1 MTQPSSTESGRAVNW
16 RLGLGVM
23 AGWLVIGL
31 ISSGLTYSTWQSE
44 GLKIDWPLA
53 YVLLLPYW
61 LFWGVVTP
69 IIIALGRRFP
79 INRERWRKSVAIHF
93 TACLVLGVV
102 HFIGYA
108 AFYKTFF
115 PWPAN
120 EPGGPPWSTLLL
132 MMLSSRWQFE
142 FMAYGG
148 ILGCSLAITYAR
160 ESEARAL
167 AAAELEAQLAQAQ
180 LASLRMQ
187 LNPHFLFNT
196 LQSVSVLVE
205 EDPRRARRMLV
216 LLGDL
221 LRSVLEGPGR
231 QEVPLAQE
239 LDLLERYLEIEQ
251 TRFSDRLNVRIEVDP
266 PARTLLVPSLLLQP
280 LVENAVRYAIAP
292 KATPGTIVVRAAT
305 ADHRLT
311 LTVSDDGP
319 GLPRGFVERVGLATT
334 RARLEKLYG
343 AAQSFTL
350 EPGFAGGTIAT
361 IVLPA
366 RKADG

>member
-1 MTQPSSTESGRAVNW
+1 MTPASSPPSGRAANW

-31 ISSGLTYSTWQSE
+31 ISSGLTFNTWQTE
-44 GLKIDWPLA
+44 GLGIDWPLA
-53 YVLLLPYW
+53 YGLLLPYW

-69 IIIALGRRFP
+69 IIVALGRRFP
-79 INRERWRKSVAIHF
+79 LNRATWRRSVGIHF
-93 TACLVLGVV
+93 AACLVLGVV

-108 AFYKTFF
+108 AFYKSFF
-115 PWPAN
+115 PWPAS
-120 EPGGPPWSTLLL
+120 EAGGPPWPTLLL

-142 FMAYGG
+142 LMAYGG

-167 AAAELEAQLAQAQ
+167 AAAELETRLAQAQ

-239 LDLLERYLEIEQ
+239 LELLERYLEIEQ
-251 TRFSDRLNVRIEVDP
+251 TRFSDRLNVRFEVDP
-266 PARTLLVPSLLLQP
+266 ATRSLLVPSLLLQP

-292 KATPGTIVVRAAT
+292 KATPGTIVVSAASE
-305 ADHRLT
+305 DHRLI
-311 LTVSDDGP
+311 LKVADDGP

-343 AAQSFTL
+343 GGQSFTL
-350 EPGFAGGTIAT
+350 APGPGGGTVAT
-361 IVLPA
+361 IVMPG
-366 RKADG
+366 RKADR